1 MLQIYTLFKRFVPL
15 AHILKEKIMSMIAIE
30 GMEFYAYHGCFEEEK
45 IIGTSFVV
53 DLYFNTDTSEAE
65 KTDNLSKTVN
75 YLDVYQSVK
84 KQMQIG
90 SNLLEHISRRILL
103 AVQHEF
109 PQVEWAK
116 VKIQKLNPP
125 LGGKMKSVSVTL
137 TTDDIEKE

>member
-1 MLQIYTLFKRFVPL
+1 M

>member
-1 MLQIYTLFKRFVPL
+1 
-15 AHILKEKIMSMIAIE
+15 MSMIAIE

-45 IIGTSFVV
+45 IIGTSFMV
-53 DLYFNTDTSEAE
+53 DLFFNTNTCEAE
-65 KTDNLSKTVN
+65 KSDNLRETVN
-75 YLDVYQSVK
+75 YLEVYQTVK
-84 KQMQIG
+84 KEMQIS

-103 AVQHEF
+103 AIQREF

-137 TTDDIEKE
+137 TTEELK

>member
-1 MLQIYTLFKRFVPL
+1 
-15 AHILKEKIMSMIAIE
+15 MSMIAIE

>member
-1 MLQIYTLFKRFVPL
+1 
-15 AHILKEKIMSMIAIE
+15 MSMIAIE

-45 IIGTSFVV
+45 IIGTSFMV
-53 DLYFNTDTSEAE
+53 DLCFNTNTTKAE
-65 KTDNLSKTVN
+65 KSDNLHETVN
-75 YLDVYQSVK
+75 YLEVYQTVK
-84 KQMQIG
+84 KEMQIS

-103 AVQHEF
+103 AVHREF

-137 TTDDIEKE
+137 ETDELMK

>member
-1 MLQIYTLFKRFVPL
+1 
-15 AHILKEKIMSMIAIE
+15 MSMIAIE

-109 PQVEWAK
+109 PQVGWAK

>member
-1 MLQIYTLFKRFVPL
+1 MLFKRFVPL

-65 KTDNLSKTVN
+65 KTDNLSKTVH

-103 AVQHEF
+103 AVQYEF

>member
-1 MLQIYTLFKRFVPL
+1 
-15 AHILKEKIMSMIAIE
+15 MIAIE

-53 DLYFNTDTSEAE
+53 DLYFKTDTREAE
-65 KTDNLSKTVN
+65 ISDDLKKTVS
-75 YLDVYQSVK
+75 YLSVYSVVKQEMQSS
-84 KQMQIG
+84 

-103 AVQHEF
+103 AVQNRF
-109 PQVEWAK
+109 PQINWAK

-137 TTDDIEKE
+137 STDEMN